1 MALNKQ
7 DYENILDFYKTPIPR
22 TYKEIKEKS
31 ITLVSES
38 GLFTRED
45 LALVN
50 SYGAEAVLVGE
61 SLMSQKDIL
70 YGVKKLIGKI

>member
-1 MALNKQ
+1 MAEVTKNLADNFSNK
-7 DYENILDFYKTPIPR
+7 
-22 TYKEIKEKS
+22 IKERS

-50 SYGAEAVLVGE
+50 SYGADAVLVGE
-61 SLMSQKDIL
+61 SLMTQKDIL
-70 YGVKKLIGKI
+70 SGVKKLVGKI

>member
-1 MALNKQ
+1 MA
-7 DYENILDFYKTPIPR
+7 ENYSSQ
-22 TYKEIKEKS
+22 IKENS

-45 LALVN
+45 LNLVN
-50 SYGAEAVLVGE
+50 SYGADAVLVGE

-70 YGVKKLIGKI
+70 GGVKKLIGEI